1 MPGKKYVDRKK
12 KILHASA
19 KLFMEKGYT
28 HTTMVEISRETGI
41 EKTAV
46 VRAFSSKENIL
57 AELVRYV
64 LEGQF
69 AAAEKFLDGVT
80 TDKILYYAAETT
92 LQLYI
97 TESNEQIRDLYL
109 TAYSM
114 PNASSVIRDA
124 VTEKLEWIFKEHL
137 PELKKADFYELEI
150 ASGSII
156 RGFMAIPCGET
167 FPMERKVNRY
177 LETALR
183 IYQVPEEKIRE
194 AIAFVSQFDYEKLA
208 QQTIGQMLK
217 HLEEVI

>member
-1 MPGKKYVDRKK
+1 MPGKKYVGRKR
-12 KILHASA
+12 KILYFSA
-19 KLFMEKGYT
+19 KLFMEKGYI
-28 HTTMVEISRETGI
+28 HTTMVDISTATGI

-69 AAAEKFLDGVT
+69 AAAEQFLSGRT

-97 TESNEQIRDLYL
+97 AKSNEQIRELYS
-109 TAYSM
+109 TAYTM
-114 PNASSVIRDA
+114 PNTSAVIRDA
-124 VTEKLEWIFKEHL
+124 VTEKLEGIFKEHL

-156 RGFMAIPCGET
+156 RGFMAIPCSEDFT
-167 FPMERKVNRY
+167 MERKVIRY
-177 LETALR
+177 LETTLR
-183 IYQVPEEKIRE
+183 IYQVPEEKIKE
-194 AIAFVSQFDYEKLA
+194 AIAFVSQFDYVKLA
-208 QQTIGQMLK
+208 QQTIKQMLK
-217 HLEEVI
+217 HLEDVI